1 MHGNVLEWCH
11 DGYSKEAST
20 TQAALETK
28 IVTRVL
34 RGGGWDYFAF
44 NCRASF
50 RNYLPIGFRLPNV
63 GCRFARTV
71 ETKIIGAR
79 PVEATISQP
88 VIAPPVQRVVLSPI
102 IRPQKPSSVGTPEQ
116 ANNNSRAV
124 ESASKYVQKIDVIR
138 AENEASINAENEA
151 SIKAEKYAAVSR
163 TLGIAGLICFVVPV
177 FGLVMPSWGIVC
189 AVKGINSQKRS
200 QAVAGLRMCILGLLS
215 SLILNVIYIGI
226 IKSTPQEGQSSS
238 SSEPSSSTSWSFTVL
253 EQDPDPIVVTDAAA
267 RGRMT
272 ATRLPWKIRD
282 TATGI
287 VMLLVPP
294 GEFMMGSPDR
304 SYNETQHR
312 VTISKAFYL
321 SQSEIPQEVWQEV
334 MGKNPSTFKGLQNP
348 VQSISWDDCQTFCLV
363 TGLRLPSEAEWE
375 YACRAGT
382 TTPFSFGTT
391 ITPQQVNYEG
401 NEAVV
406 CGSLPA
412 NQWGFREM
420 HGNVL
425 EWCQDDYHETA
436 STTQAAIETESGGMR
451 VLRGGGWDYLASDCR
466 ASNRNFYAP
475 VYQGLNVGCRFARTA
490 D

>member
-1 MHGNVLEWCH
+1 M
-11 DGYSKEAST
+11 
-20 TQAALETK
+20 
-28 IVTRVL
+28 
-34 RGGGWDYFAF
+34 
-44 NCRASF
+44 
-50 RNYLPIGFRLPNV
+50 
-63 GCRFARTV
+63 
-71 ETKIIGAR
+71 
-79 PVEATISQP
+79 
-88 VIAPPVQRVVLSPI
+88 
-102 IRPQKPSSVGTPEQ
+102 
-116 ANNNSRAV
+116 
-124 ESASKYVQKIDVIR
+124 
-138 AENEASINAENEA
+138 
-151 SIKAEKYAAVSR
+151 
-163 TLGIAGLICFVVPV
+163 
-177 FGLVMPSWGIVC
+177 C

-200 QAVAGLRMCILGLLS
+200 QAVAGLRMCILGLLF

-226 IKSTPQEGQSSS
+226 IKPTPQEGQSSKS
-238 SSEPSSSTSWSFTVL
+238 PKPSSSTSWSFTVL
-253 EQDPDPIVVTDAAA
+253 EQDPDPTVVTDAAA

-334 MGKNPSTFKGLQNP
+334 MGAKPSTFKGLQNP
-348 VQSISWDDCQTFCLV
+348 VQSISWDDCQTFCRA

-436 STTQAAIETESGGMR
+436 STTQAAVETESGGMR
-451 VLRGGGWDYLASDCR
+451 VLRGGGWDYLASGCR
-466 ASNRNFYAP
+466 ASNRDFYAP